1 MMLAATSW
9 TDAVRDQPAK
19 ATVSLVALAACSV
32 AAGFALRALT
42 RRTRSLRHLVLAI
55 LLASLA
61 VGAVAAYLLA
71 QLMILDDGDAR
82 TILGLLM
89 VTAVFASVL
98 ALIATGPLG
107 TDAARL
113 EATVRRLESGDRTT
127 RTGVARADELGQV
140 ARALDELIERLDQLE
155 RERAGVEEERRM
167 MLTSVGHDLRSP
179 LAALQA
185 AIEAL
190 ADGVA
195 PDPPRYL
202 RSMAHDVAAL
212 SSLVDDLFLLARIE
226 AGRLELSRE
235 PIDLTELVDDAV
247 ESLRPTA
254 AGRGID
260 VRLVADG
267 PVRAM
272 VNPAAIGRVVRNL
285 LDNAIHHAPPGS
297 TVEVEVCDDGHPVVR
312 VIDTGSGFPDDFAAT
327 AFDRFTARRAEPE
340 PRQRW
345 CGPRPRDRPRPDRG
359 ARRSHRDRTGTG
371 RSRRHSAP
379 LTEPVDRRTPRHGR
393 CWRV

>member
-1 MMLAATSW
+1 MSVLAVASW
-9 TDAVRDQPAK
+9 TDALRDQPAK
-19 ATVSLVALAACSV
+19 AALSV
-32 AAGFALRALT
+32 AALAVCSVTAGFVLRALT

-55 LLASLA
+55 LVASLA

-71 QLMILDDGDAR
+71 ELMILDGSDAR
-82 TILGLLM
+82 TIVGLLV
-89 VTAVFASVL
+89 VTAVFACVL
-98 ALIATGPLG
+98 AVIATGPLG
-107 TDAARL
+107 SDAARL
-113 EATVRRLESGDRTT
+113 EAAVRRLETGDRTT

-140 ARALDELIERLDQLE
+140 ARALDELTERLDELE
-155 RERAGVEEERRM
+155 SERAGIEEERRI
-167 MLTSVGHDLRSP
+167 MLTSVGHDLRTP

-202 RSMAHDVAAL
+202 RSMSHDVAAL

-226 AGRLELSRE
+226 AGRLELRRE

-254 AGRGID
+254 ASRRID

-267 PVRAM
+267 PVRAE
-272 VNPAAIGRVVRNL
+272 VNPAAIGRVIRNL

-297 TVEVEVCDDGHPVVR
+297 TVEVEVRDDGHPVIR
-312 VIDTGSGFPDDFAAT
+312 VIDAGSGFPDDFTAT
-327 AFDRFTARRAEPE
+327 AFDRFTRAEPSRNRANGGAGLGLAIARGLVEAHGGAIEIE
-340 PRQRW
+340 PAL
-345 CGPRPRDRPRPDRG
+345 G
-359 ARRSHRDRTGTG
+359 G
-371 RSRRHSAP
+371 RVAIRLP
-379 LTEPVDRRTPRHGR
+379 
-393 CWRV
+393 